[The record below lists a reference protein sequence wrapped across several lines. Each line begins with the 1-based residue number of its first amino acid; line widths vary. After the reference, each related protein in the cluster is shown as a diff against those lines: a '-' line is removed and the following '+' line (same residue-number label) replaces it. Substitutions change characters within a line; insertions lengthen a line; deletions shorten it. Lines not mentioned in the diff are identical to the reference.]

1 MAVAA
6 AAAAVATAAVPA
18 VCRLLSVSVRVGL
31 VDMEETLLA
40 EEDVEVWC
48 WWCCWGLLLTVAP
61 VL

>member
-1 MAVAA
+1 MAA
-6 AAAAVATAAVPA
+6 AAAAAAGWMPAAAPA
-18 VCRLLSVSVRVGL
+18 VSRLLSVSVRVGS
-31 VDMEETLLA
+31 VDMEETSV

>member
-6 AAAAVATAAVPA
+6 AAAAGTAAALA
-18 VCRLLSVSVRVGL
+18 VSRLLSVSVRVGL
-31 VDMEETLLA
+31 VDMEETSLA

-48 WWCCWGLLLTVAP
+48 CRGPLLTAEP